1 MSKKFKTYLKSI
13 IVPVLFTCKAGRVRP
28 GTRTKLYRTALCT
41 DIDTNCPGKRAEKN
55 FSRYMAPTIP
65 GQFFSAFSHNYKKTF
80 ISAYYSDKNHWQIIC
95 NKKNKLPVKR
105 LVFAS
110 GSCLGCPYPIYWLI
124 GIKMVPNCTVKAYI
138 IGSCAHNMTFLMLL

>member
-1 MSKKFKTYLKSI
+1 M
-13 IVPVLFTCKAGRVRP
+13 RP

-80 ISAYYSDKNHWQIIC
+80 ISADDPYVCRKLEQYREKKERESCGSHMGPAYDAAREHILRLHQLAGEFISEADKLSREIDSWETE
-95 NKKNKLPVKR
+95 R
-105 LVFAS
+105 
-110 GSCLGCPYPIYWLI
+110 
-124 GIKMVPNCTVKAYI
+124 
-138 IGSCAHNMTFLMLL
+138 

>member
-1 MSKKFKTYLKSI
+1 M
-13 IVPVLFTCKAGRVRP
+13 RP

-80 ISAYYSDKNHWQIIC
+80 ISAYYSDKKHWQIIC

-110 GSCLGCPYPIYWLI
+110 GSCLGCSISHILINRNQNGSQLHCKSIYNWI
-124 GIKMVPNCTVKAYI
+124 MRP
-138 IGSCAHNMTFLMLL
+138 

>member
-1 MSKKFKTYLKSI
+1 M
-13 IVPVLFTCKAGRVRP
+13 RP

-80 ISAYYSDKNHWQIIC
+80 ISAYYSDKKHWQIIC
-95 NKKNKLPVKR
+95 NKKNKQFICHVQVCPKGSVTACDA
-105 LVFAS
+105 AS
-110 GSCLGCPYPIYWLI
+110 LCSISHILINRNQNGSQLHCKSIYNWI
-124 GIKMVPNCTVKAYI
+124 MRP
-138 IGSCAHNMTFLMLL
+138 

>member
-1 MSKKFKTYLKSI
+1 M
-13 IVPVLFTCKAGRVRP
+13 RP

-80 ISAYYSDKNHWQIIC
+80 ISAYYSDKKQWQIIC
-95 NKKNKLPVKR
+95 NKNNKFPVKR

-110 GSCLGCPYPIYWLI
+110 GSCLGCSISHILI
-124 GIKMVPNCTVKAYI
+124 NRNQN
-138 IGSCAHNMTFLMLL
+138 GSKLHCKSTHNWIMRP

>member
-1 MSKKFKTYLKSI
+1 M
-13 IVPVLFTCKAGRVRP
+13 VPFIFTCKADRVRP

-80 ISAYYSDKNHWQIIC
+80 ISAYYSDKKQWQIIC
-95 NKKNKLPVKR
+95 NKKNKFPVKR
-105 LVFAS
+105 LVFSS
-110 GSCLGCPYPIYWLI
+110 GSCFGCSISHILI
-124 GIKMVPNCTVKAYI
+124 NRNQN
-138 IGSCAHNMTFLMLL
+138 GSKLHCKSTHNWIMRP